1 LDYCGDETTCGHG
14 GFGEAGLCLLARRM
28 NKPGITLG
36 MQTVLVSDV
45 HRNRPR
51 AYTHRHKVW
60 ANPDKAWTKQGP
72 CKVRRIIEQLGAM
85 VIGEPNCSDTRQI
98 FTEKPHST
106 WDNYFS
112 GNLILDYLGENG
124 FAAMMTCQRNRLP
137 KGVDD
142 CFLVSTLGKDC
153 SKGPS
158 CPGCQVQPPNYSCDN
173 QDEGETDAS
182 DCSWQRR
189 RKRPAY

>member
-1 LDYCGDETTCGHG
+1 
-14 GFGEAGLCLLARRM
+14 
-28 NKPGITLG
+28 

-45 HRNRPR
+45 HMNRPR

-72 CKVRRIIEQLGAM
+72 CEVCRIIEQLETM
-85 VIGEPNCSDTRQI
+85 VIGEPNRSDTCQI
-98 FTEKPHST
+98 FKEKPHSM

-112 GNLILDYLGENG
+112 GNLRMDYLGENG

-142 CFLVSTLGKDC
+142 CFLHKEKTVPKD
-153 SKGPS
+153 PVAR
-158 CPGCQVQPPNYSCDN
+158 GCQVQPPNYSCDKR
-173 QDEGETDAS
+173 
-182 DCSWQRR
+182 QRR
-189 RKRPAY
+189 DRCQ